1 MTAPPKAAGAARPPA
16 RPRTGRRS
24 PARKAENRYGL
35 TMVSPTM
42 LVILGIVI
50 IPFLVSVTYAFQE
63 LRLIDLGPLGNA
75 ETTWTLDNFR
85 AIFANERYRSSLWIT
100 IIYSIGCTVGAL
112 IAGTAIA
119 LALRAPFRGRGAV
132 RAMVL
137 IPYVLP
143 IVSAAMIWNQMLNT
157 QYGVVN
163 AFGREFL
170 GWARPISFLT
180 QTSIDVAGIPI
191 PLALTV
197 AVLFD
202 VWKSAPLTYL
212 FVMARLQ
219 SVPKSLEEAAT
230 LDGATPIQRFRHI
243 TLPEIAGG
251 LGILTLLRF
260 IWSFQSFNEIY
271 LLTGGA
277 GNTEVLAI
285 EVYNAISVRGDI
297 GAASALGLVLMLV
310 LTVLTLAYVW
320 ASRRETDS

>member
-1 MTAPPKAAGAARPPA
+1 MTAAPPQEQAPQRVVRRQRTPA
-16 RPRTGRRS
+16 QKS
-24 PARKAENRYGL
+24 ENRYGIAL
-35 TMVSPTM
+35 VSPTM
-42 LVILGIVI
+42 LIILGIVL
-50 IPFLVSVTYAFQE
+50 IPFVVSVLYAFQE
-63 LRLIDLGPLGNA
+63 LQLIDIGPLGSG
-75 ETTWTLDNFR
+75 ETTWTLENFR
-85 AIFANERYRSSLWIT
+85 GIFDNPRYRNSLWIT
-100 IIYSIGCTVGAL
+100 IVYSIGCTIGAL

-119 LALRAPFRGRGAV
+119 LALRAPFRGRGLV

-157 QYGVVN
+157 QYGVIN
-163 AFGREFL
+163 AFGQEVL
-170 GWARPISFLT
+170 GWAQPISFLT
-180 QTSIDVAGIPI
+180 QANIDVLGIPV
-191 PLALTV
+191 PLALSV
-197 AVLFD
+197 AVMFD

-219 SVPKSLEEAAT
+219 TIPKTLEEAAT
-230 LDGATPIQRFRHI
+230 LDGATPLQRFRFVI
-243 TLPEIAGG
+243 LPEIAGV

-297 GAASALGLVLMLV
+297 GSASALGLVLMAV
-310 LTVLTLAYVW
+310 LTILTLLYVW
-320 ASRRETDS
+320 FSRKETDR

>member
-1 MTAPPKAAGAARPPA
+1 MTAGPKSQLTPSR
-16 RPRTGRRS
+16 GRRRT
-24 PARKAENRYGL
+24 PAQRAESRYGL
-35 TMVSPTM
+35 TLVSPTL

-50 IPFLVSVTYAFQE
+50 VPFLVSLTYAFQE

-75 ETTWTLDNFR
+75 ETTWTLENFR
-85 AIFANERYRSSLWIT
+85 GIFDNPRYRSSLWIT
-100 IIYSIGCTVGAL
+100 IIYSVGCTVGAL

-119 LALRAPFRGRGAV
+119 LALRAPFRGRGVV

-157 QYGVVN
+157 QYGVIN
-163 AFGREFL
+163 AFGMEVL
-170 GWARPISFLT
+170 GWAQPISFLT
-180 QTSIDVAGIPI
+180 QSSIDIAGVPV
-191 PLALTV
+191 PLALSV

-219 SVPKSLEEAAT
+219 SVPKNLEEAAT
-230 LDGATPIQRFRHI
+230 LDGATPTQRFRYV
-243 TLPEIAGG
+243 TLPEIAGV
-251 LGILTLLRF
+251 LGVLTLLRF

-285 EVYNAISVRGDI
+285 EVYNSISVRGDI
-297 GAASALGLVLMLV
+297 GSASALGLVLMFV

-320 ASRRETDS
+320 ISRKETDR